1 MKKLAAPSSVAASV
15 AVGRRRLDCT
25 NVGEVDA
32 AGGCYRFDSRGCG
45 GPDCCVVDQRVPRRI
60 SDGFKKLIAS
70 AGWAYRIL
78 QANDRG
84 WHVALDAIEVQIV
97 SAWWYGYAL
106 ATFHEIQP
114 VCESERDSLKFIQK
128 SFLGATEVAA
138 RRPQLGQIGKGA

>member
-1 MKKLAAPSSVAASV
+1 MKKLAAPSLVAASV
-15 AVGRRRLDCT
+15 SVGRRRLDCA

-78 QANDRG
+78 QANDRFN
-84 WHVALDAIEVQIV
+84 A
-97 SAWWYGYAL
+97 
-106 ATFHEIQP
+106 P
-114 VCESERDSLKFIQK
+114 ERDVNADTAPVQFILDFENW
-128 SFLGATEVAA
+128 SPSGFS
-138 RRPQLGQIGKGA
+138 